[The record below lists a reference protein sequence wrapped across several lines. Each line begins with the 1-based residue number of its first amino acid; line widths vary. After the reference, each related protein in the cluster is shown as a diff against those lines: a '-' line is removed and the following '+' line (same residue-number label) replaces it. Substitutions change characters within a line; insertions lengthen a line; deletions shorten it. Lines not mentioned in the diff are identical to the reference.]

1 MTRLL
6 GLLLLCLVAGGSSY
20 LLIVRPS
27 PAIEITEYL
36 PADTLAL
43 AEWDNLAQSWGR
55 WQENPVGE
63 KSHRALFFRVAAQL
77 GLPEAFIEKTKKTSA
92 FLENL
97 TQQPSFQRFFGKKV
111 VLALLPT
118 SVDPSTISS
127 SLLGNLVVALQ
138 FENDLAPH
146 QDLQEFF
153 GPIQSQ
159 KVTVFQG
166 ESLVTIGFRDGYT
179 LSYWLQPGVLIC
191 AQNAVLVQR
200 CIDQTLQRKVRAH
213 SGLQLNAAYQRLKQ
227 QGQNNPDVFFYADL
241 ARLQHQLPILGEIDT
256 GSGGWMPRHLAL
268 FHHAKAGVVR
278 LGLIALVGEEAM
290 AAFTAQ
296 HQLPAPVDESA
307 SLQVF
312 PETEFSLWT
321 NWFKAKK
328 LWDFGLQ
335 SSDPDIS
342 ALLTSVAQQLSEATG
357 RPGDTFFN
365 VFGSGLGVF
374 INEQVV
380 PHQANRS
387 MGCLAI
393 EVQDRPAVLA
403 MIKQLV
409 ANLQVITVKS
419 EETEIS
425 SVMLAEG
432 LLQPAY
438 ALVGNYLLLADSV
451 ELIEQA
457 RLQIRPYLDG
467 GKKEEHRVDGRGD
480 NLFLFVR
487 TGDMVKRLMPVLTLL
502 AKENGERTR
511 ILPPENRLLVREL
524 GLPLLASLRDITT
537 SRFRGSAAGDTIR
550 FEVDYSLRQE

>member
-20 LLIVRPS
+20 LLIVSPS
-27 PAIEITEYL
+27 PSVEITEYF
-36 PADTLAL
+36 PADTLAV
-43 AEWDNLAQSWGR
+43 AEWENLAQSWEG
-55 WQENPVGE
+55 WQHRLVSE
-63 KSHRALFFRVAAQL
+63 KSHRALFFKVLAQL
-77 GLPEAFIEKTKKTSA
+77 GFQETFIEEMKKTST
-92 FLENL
+92 FLENV
-97 TQQPSFQRFFGKKV
+97 TQQASFQRLFGKKV

-118 SVDPSTISS
+118 SMEPSSVSS
-127 SLLGNLVVALQ
+127 FLFGNLVVVLQ

-146 QDLQEFF
+146 QDLQDLF
-153 GPIQSQ
+153 GPVQAQ
-159 KVTVFQG
+159 HVTVYQG
-166 ESLVTIGFRDGYT
+166 ESLMTLVFREGYT

-191 AQNAVLVQR
+191 APDAALVQR
-200 CIDQTLQRKVRAH
+200 CIDQTLQRKVRTH
-213 SGLQLNAAYQRLKQ
+213 SGLQLNAAYQRLRQ
-227 QGQNNPDVFFYADL
+227 QGQNNTDVFFYADL
-241 ARLQHQLPILGEIDT
+241 ARLQHQLPNLLEIDT
-256 GSGGWMPRHLAL
+256 GSGGWLPRHLAL
-268 FHHAKAGVVR
+268 FHHAEAGVVR

-290 AAFTAQ
+290 AAFTAR
-296 HQLPAPVDESA
+296 HQLPAPADESA
-307 SLQVF
+307 TLQVF

-365 VFGSGLGVF
+365 VFGNGLGVF
-374 INEQVV
+374 INKQVV

-393 EVQDRPAVLA
+393 EVRDQPAVLA

-425 SVMLAEG
+425 SVMLAGG

-438 ALVGNYLLLADSV
+438 ALVDNYLLLADSV

-457 RLQIRPYLDG
+457 RLQIRPYLDD
-467 GKKEEHRVDGRGD
+467 GKMKEYRVDGRGG
-480 NLFLFVR
+480 NLFVFVR
-487 TGDMVKRLMPVLTLL
+487 TGDMIKRLMPFLTLL

-511 ILPPENRLLVREL
+511 LLPPESRLFVREF

-537 SRFRGSAAGDTIR
+537 SRLRGSAAGDTILL
-550 FEVDYSLRQE
+550 EVDYSLRQE

>member
-20 LLIVRPS
+20 LLIVRPFPS
-27 PAIEITEYL
+27 VEITEYL
-36 PADTLAL
+36 PPDTLAL
-43 AEWDNLAQSWGR
+43 AEWENLAQSWER
-55 WQENPVGE
+55 WQHSPVSE
-63 KSHRALFFRVAAQL
+63 KLHRALFFKVLAQL
-77 GLPEAFIEKTKKTSA
+77 GFQEAFIEETKKTST
-92 FLENL
+92 FLENF
-97 TQQPSFQRFFGKKV
+97 TQQASFQRLFGKKV

-118 SVDPSTISS
+118 SMEPSSVSS
-127 SLLGNLVVALQ
+127 FLFGNLVVVLQ
-138 FENDLAPH
+138 FENDLASH
-146 QDLQEFF
+146 QSLQDFF
-153 GPIQSQ
+153 GPVQSQ
-159 KVTVFQG
+159 QVTVYQG
-166 ESLVTIGFRDGYT
+166 ESLVTLVFREGYT

-191 AQNAVLVQR
+191 APDAALVQR

-213 SGLQLNAAYQRLKQ
+213 SGLQLNAAYQRLRQ
-227 QGQNNPDVFFYADL
+227 HGQNNKDVFFYADL
-241 ARLQHQLPILGEIDT
+241 ARLQHQLPILREIDT
-256 GSGGWMPRHLAL
+256 GSGGWLPRHLAL
-268 FHHAKAGVVR
+268 FHHAEAGVVR

-296 HQLPAPVDESA
+296 HQLPAPAVESA
-307 SLQVF
+307 TLQVF

-335 SSDPDIS
+335 SSDPDVS

-365 VFGSGLGVF
+365 VFGNGLGVF

-393 EVQDRPAVLA
+393 EVRDQPAVLA

-425 SVMLAEG
+425 SVMLAGG

-438 ALVGNYLLLADSV
+438 ALVDNYLLLADSV

-467 GKKEEHRVDGRGD
+467 GKKEEHRVDGRGG
-480 NLFLFVR
+480 NLFVFVR
-487 TGDMVKRLMPVLTLL
+487 TGDMIKRLMPFLTLL

-511 ILPPENRLLVREL
+511 LLPPESRLFVREL
-524 GLPLLASLRDITT
+524 GLPLLASLRDIAT
-537 SRFRGSAAGDTIR
+537 SRLRGSAAGDTILL
-550 FEVDYSLRQE
+550 EVDYSLRRE

>member
-20 LLIVRPS
+20 LLIIRPFPS
-27 PAIEITEYL
+27 VEIRAYL

-43 AEWDNLAQSWGR
+43 AEWENLAQSWEG
-55 WQENPVGE
+55 WQHNPVSE
-63 KSHRALFFRVAAQL
+63 KSNRVLFFKVLAQL
-77 GLPEAFIEKTKKTSA
+77 GLPESFIEETKKAPA
-92 FLENL
+92 FLENF
-97 TQQPSFQRFFGKKV
+97 TQHASLQRLFGKKV
-111 VLALLPT
+111 VLALLPASIEPS
-118 SVDPSTISS
+118 SVSS
-127 SLLGNLVVALQ
+127 PLCKNLVVVLQ
-138 FENDLAPH
+138 FENDLGLH
-146 QDLQEFF
+146 QALQDFF

-159 KVTVFQG
+159 QVIVYQG
-166 ESLVTIGFRDGYT
+166 ESFVTLVFRKGYT
-179 LSYWLQPGVLIC
+179 LSYWIQPGVLIC
-191 AQNAVLVQR
+191 AQDAALVQR
-200 CIDQTLQRKVRAH
+200 CIDQTLQRKIRVH

-227 QGQNNPDVFFYADL
+227 QGQNNTDVFIYADL
-241 ARLQHQLPILGEIDT
+241 ARLQYQFPILREIDT
-256 GSGGWMPRHLAL
+256 GSGGWLPRHLAL
-268 FHHAKAGVVR
+268 FHHAEAGVIR
-278 LGLIALVGEEAM
+278 LGLIALVGEETM

-296 HQLPAPVDESA
+296 HQLPAPADESA
-307 SLQVF
+307 TLHVF

-357 RPGDTFFN
+357 RPGDTFFY
-365 VFGSGLGVF
+365 VFGNGLGVF

-380 PHQANRS
+380 PHQSNRS
-387 MGCLAI
+387 LGCLAI
-393 EVQDRPAVLA
+393 EVRDRPAVVA

-425 SVMLAEG
+425 SVMLAGG

-438 ALVGNYLLLADSV
+438 ALVDNYLLLADSV

-467 GKKEEHRVDGRGD
+467 GKKEGQRIDGRGG
-480 NLFLFVR
+480 NLFVFVR
-487 TGDMVKRLMPVLTLL
+487 TGDMIKRLMPFLTLL

-511 ILPPENRLLVREL
+511 LLPPESRLFFREL
-524 GLPLLASLRDITT
+524 GLPLLTSLRDITT
-537 SRFRGSAAGDTIR
+537 TRLRGSAAGDTILL
-550 FEVDYSLRQE
+550 EVDYSLRQE

>member
-20 LLIVRPS
+20 LLIVHPS
-27 PAIEITEYL
+27 PAVEITEYL
-36 PADTLAL
+36 PVDTLAL
-43 AEWDNLAQSWGR
+43 AEWENFAQSWEGG
-55 WQENPVGE
+55 QYSAVGE
-63 KSHRALFFRVAAQL
+63 KSYRSHFFKVLAQF
-77 GLPEAFIEKTKKTSA
+77 GLPEAFIEETKKTSA
-92 FLENL
+92 FLENF
-97 TQQPSFQRFFGKKV
+97 TQQASFQRLFGKKV

-118 SVDPSTISS
+118 SVDPSTVS
-127 SLLGNLVVALQ
+127 SLLLKNLVVILQ
-138 FENDLAPH
+138 FENDIAP
-146 QDLQEFF
+146 QQGLQEFL
-153 GPIQSQ
+153 GPVQSQ
-159 KVTVFQG
+159 KVTVYQG
-166 ESLVTIGFRDGYT
+166 ESLVTLVFREGYT

-191 AQNAVLVQR
+191 AQDAALVQR

-227 QGQNNPDVFFYADL
+227 QNNTNVFFYTDL

-256 GSGGWMPRHLAL
+256 GSGGWLPRHLAL
-268 FHHAKAGVVR
+268 FHHTEAGVVR

-296 HQLPAPVDESA
+296 HQLPAPADESA
-307 SLQVF
+307 TLQFF

-335 SSDPDIS
+335 SSDPDVS

-393 EVQDRPAVLA
+393 EVRDRPAVLA

-451 ELIEQA
+451 ELIEQG

-487 TGDMVKRLMPVLTLL
+487 TGDMVKRLMPFLTLL

-511 ILPPENRLLVREL
+511 ILPPESRLLVREL
-524 GLPLLASLRDITT
+524 GLPLLSSLLDITT
-537 SRFRGSAAGDTIR
+537 SRLRGSAAGDTIR
-550 FEVDYSLRQE
+550 LEVDYSLRQE

>member
-27 PAIEITEYL
+27 PTIEITAYL
-36 PADTLAL
+36 PADTLAV
-43 AEWDNLAQSWGR
+43 AEWENLAQSWEE
-55 WQENPVGE
+55 WQQSLVGE
-63 KSHRALFFRVAAQL
+63 KSYRSHFFKVLAQF
-77 GLPEAFIEKTKKTSA
+77 GLPEAFIEETKKTSA
-92 FLENL
+92 FLENF
-97 TQQPSFQRFFGKKV
+97 TQQASFQRLFGKKV

-118 SVDPSTISS
+118 SVDPSTVSS
-127 SLLGNLVVALQ
+127 PLLKNLVVILQ
-138 FENDLAPH
+138 FENDIAP
-146 QDLQEFF
+146 QQGLQEFL
-153 GPIQSQ
+153 GPVQSQ
-159 KVTVFQG
+159 KVTVYQG
-166 ESLVTIGFRDGYT
+166 ESLVTLVFREGYT

-191 AQNAVLVQR
+191 AQDAALVQR

-227 QGQNNPDVFFYADL
+227 QNNTNVFFYTDL

-256 GSGGWMPRHLAL
+256 GSGGLLPRHLAL
-268 FHHAKAGVVR
+268 FHHAESEVVR
-278 LGLIALVGEEAM
+278 LGLLALVSEETM

-296 HQLPAPVDESA
+296 HQLPAPAEESA

-321 NWFKAKK
+321 NWFKAKR

-335 SSDPDIS
+335 SSDPDVS

-357 RPGDTFFN
+357 RPGDTFFD

-374 INEQVV
+374 INKQVV

-393 EVQDRPAVLA
+393 EVRDRPAVLA
-403 MIKQLV
+403 MIKKLV

-457 RLQIRPYLDG
+457 RLQIRPYVDG
-467 GKKEEHRVDGRGD
+467 GKKEELRVDGRGD

-511 ILPPENRLLVREL
+511 ILPPESRLLVREL
-524 GLPLLASLRDITT
+524 GLPLLSSLRDITT
-537 SRFRGSAAGDTIR
+537 SRLRGSAAGDTIR